1 VEGQRRQL
9 LLAAALCGLLG
20 AGPAHSQP
28 AGDYPTRPVRIIVPF
43 ATGGSTDILARS
55 VASILTK
62 ELGQPFVVEN
72 RAGASGNIGAEAVA
86 KAAPDGYTLLF
97 TTTNL
102 TLNPAVTKALPYDA
116 VADFAPVTMV
126 AFAPMILIKGPAVK
140 ANSLPEL
147 IAEIRAQPGKFNF
160 SSSGKGGA
168 PHLAGELFRAG
179 ANLDMVHIPY
189 NGAAPAL
196 TDVASGQ
203 VQLTFTTYISAK
215 PLMSG
220 KKVSALAVASK
231 ERLAALPEV
240 PTFEEAGV
248 KGVEIGTMFGLLAP
262 AKTPPGVIRRLYDAL
277 AKAAKT
283 PEFLA
288 QIAEQGGNVVLNS
301 PADYSTYIQA
311 DVVRWKELITKIGG
325 TE

>member
-1 VEGQRRQL
+1 MIRRHL
-9 LLAAALCGLLG
+9 LLAAAVCGLLG
-20 AGPAHSQP
+20 AATAHAQR
-28 AGDYPTRPVRIIVPF
+28 GGEYPSRTARIIVPF

-55 VASILTK
+55 VAGILTR
-62 ELGQPFVVEN
+62 ELGQTFVVEN
-72 RAGASGNIGAEAVA
+72 RPGASGNIGAEAVA
-86 KAAPDGYTLLF
+86 KAPADGYTLLF

-102 TLNPAVTKALPYDA
+102 TLNPAVTKVLPYDA
-116 VADFAPVTMV
+116 EADFAPVTMV

-147 IAEIRAQPGKFNF
+147 IAEIRAQPGKFNY

-168 PHLAGELFRAG
+168 PHLAGELFRMG
-179 ANLDMVHIPY
+179 ANLDIVHVPY

-220 KKVSALAVASK
+220 KNVAALAVANK
-231 ERLAALPEV
+231 ERLAALPDV
-240 PTFEEAGV
+240 PTFEELGV

-262 AKTPPGVIRRLYDAL
+262 ARTPSAVVQRLHAVL
-277 AKAAKT
+277 AKAAAT
-283 PEFLA
+283 PEFRA
-288 QIAEQGGNVVLNS
+288 QIAEQGGNVVLNT
-301 PADYSTYIQA
+301 PREYAAYIQS
-311 DVVRWKELITKIGG
+311 DVARWKTLIARIGG
-325 TE
+325 AE